1 VCACACVCLSLVHL
15 HQVLLL
21 LRTKPEG
28 DGAAL
33 SDFTAAF
40 RCDELLDQPPC
51 RRDALMQQ
59 RLARAPRD
67 GNGDPVRKTPLLEQ
81 FIYINDYFTKTGSG
95 QT

>member
-1 VCACACVCLSLVHL
+1 MVHL

-81 FIYINDYFTKTGSG
+81 LIYIHDHLTKTGSG